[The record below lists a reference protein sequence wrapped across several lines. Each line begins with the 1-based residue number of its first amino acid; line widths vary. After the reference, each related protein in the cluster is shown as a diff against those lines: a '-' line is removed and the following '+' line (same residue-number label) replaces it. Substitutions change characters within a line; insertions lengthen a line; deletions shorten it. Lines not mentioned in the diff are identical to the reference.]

1 MVFGAPNNPLRRY
14 SNSAEPISY
23 KETLRQQRLR
33 ERSGL
38 SDRANGRT
46 GDPNSLGNIGQTSR
60 VATTFSASNG
70 AISRN
75 TGINAPTN
83 ANTDQTASLPQ
94 LRTNSVTP
102 RQFQAARASG
112 FSTGDVFGAIGL
124 DDTSRIDLQ
133 NFLGLSKD
141 RQLLSS
147 ITAYN
152 PITERARYYASAG
165 INKVEDDISQ
175 YQSDL
180 IDIQTRKSEAINEVT
195 FGNPYSTSSFRDKEL
210 AKINRD
216 FEAQERSISGKI
228 ANRQSYLDNL
238 ISRVDTQVSD
248 GATFSKNQ
256 RQAYR
261 DRIDASENI
270 IQDITNEIR
279 QSGVSRLI
287 NDISERTKIVT
298 PSGNIFENTIDGFV
312 KTDNPSGLEGQE
324 LVAVLNRV
332 IDDAGTQREAYNN
345 AVEISLRAG
354 ADVNGSEITSLVNS
368 KDISDDYTK
377 YVIENLNLKNLYER
391 KKEGDD
397 YIVELKDR
405 SFNFDKEKRFDKRI
419 DNLLDDIPT
428 KDFFIAGYKIEG
440 QRLDEFRSF
449 VENIENNDVYK
460 ELLKR
465 VFIKDINFSSA
476 DKSEKRRL
484 LDEAQKE
491 AIGVLNNI

>member
-1 MVFGAPNNPLRRY
+1 MVFGAPKNPLRRY
-14 SNSAEPISY
+14 SNSADPISY
-23 KETLRQQRLR
+23 RNALRQKRLG

-46 GDPNSLGNIGQTSR
+46 GNPNSLGNIGQTSR
-60 VATTFSASNG
+60 VATTLSASNG

-83 ANTDQTASLPQ
+83 TNTGQTESLPQ
-94 LRTNSVTP
+94 LRTNSITP

-180 IDIQTRKSEAINEVT
+180 IDIQTKKSEAINEVT

-216 FEAQERSISGKI
+216 FEAQERSISDKI

-287 NDISERTKIVT
+287 SDIGERTKIVT

-312 KTDNPSGLEGQE
+312 KTDDPSGLEGQE

-332 IDDAGTQREAYNN
+332 IDDAGTKREAFNN
-345 AVEISLRAG
+345 AVESCI
-354 ADVNGSEITSLVNS
+354 
-368 KDISDDYTK
+368 
-377 YVIENLNLKNLYER
+377 KNL
-391 KKEGDD
+391 
-397 YIVELKDR
+397 I
-405 SFNFDKEKRFDKRI
+405 
-419 DNLLDDIPT
+419 
-428 KDFFIAGYKIEG
+428 
-440 QRLDEFRSF
+440 
-449 VENIENNDVYK
+449 
-460 ELLKR
+460 
-465 VFIKDINFSSA
+465 
-476 DKSEKRRL
+476 
-484 LDEAQKE
+484 
-491 AIGVLNNI
+491 